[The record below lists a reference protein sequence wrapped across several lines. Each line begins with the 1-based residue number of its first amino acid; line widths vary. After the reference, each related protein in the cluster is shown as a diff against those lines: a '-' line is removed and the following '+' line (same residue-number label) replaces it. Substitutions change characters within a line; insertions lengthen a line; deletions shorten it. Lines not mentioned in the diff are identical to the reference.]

1 MRGMLFSLLI
11 VAASTAYAQVPGLKD
26 FQLPVPDS
34 SQIRKFSDSQ
44 ITLPPVQ
51 TLLTSA
57 EADTLAAELTRQFTN
72 FTKYKT
78 MPKPSCTSAEAL
90 NYTLAFHIRGDYRG
104 CMDYARSC
112 VATAIDPR
120 VLLRGALC
128 GNSSYD
134 FTGAD
139 QLYEAAAQPRFNRLP
154 EYKEVLFQYASYA
167 ILGNHQD
174 LVESILARHPTWNL
188 EERKSWESVIRRM
201 ADIQLVDLTIE
212 EADRFL
218 DARIASET
226 GTFQALLKS
235 IKLNN
240 TLGDFKYGE
249 SVRQLTS
256 FASSFENPLLWYS
269 TAYNVLYY
277 GLDQDFPLARK
288 IYDAY
293 DPFAH
298 RWSWFPN
305 ENNTYNYTQ
314 IYSQAC
320 PTKLTQGQAATEF
333 SGIKRNIQNG
343 TLGPQQALDALNALN
358 VRYPNK
364 ADILTAIGGM
374 YSMLERHEEAIAT
387 YWEAHSLCRYY
398 NRANWGLLLEKR
410 FARYSK
416 MDDYQK
422 NLDRLNRELAGL
434 TLPLQMGRY
443 ISNWNSLASEARKR
457 VYYGARIW
465 LPFVRQLAD
474 NGRNAY
480 IKYAYELL
488 SEGPG
493 MSSMRDR
500 RILNSPNDNR
510 LWDDVRG
517 LGGNTVIAD
526 LSEVMQT
533 VHGDYN
539 LLGHEMAHQFEFLM
553 GEFHEPG
560 YECIVKLYDKAQ
572 AEDNFPDAYAATNK
586 EEHFAQLITY
596 YLVPSDSPK
605 RFGLNRAWLETFDQK
620 ALSFIQSIEASKGT
634 LSRISC
640 PI

>member
-1 MRGMLFSLLI
+1 MRGLLFSLLLL
-11 VAASTAYAQVPGLKD
+11 AANSAYAQVPGLKD
-26 FQLPVPDS
+26 FQLPLPDS
-34 SQIRKFSDSQ
+34 NAKKWLSLKVNPGAKQELMS
-44 ITLPPVQ
+44 P
-51 TLLTSA
+51 A
-57 EADTLAAELTRQFTN
+57 EADTLAGELTSQFQAFN
-72 FTKYKT
+72 KYKT
-78 MPKPSCTSAEAL
+78 MPKPSCNGAEAL
-90 NYTLAFHIRGDYRG
+90 NYTLALHIRGDFRG
-104 CMDYARSC
+104 CMDFARSC
-112 VATAIDPR
+112 VSSATDPR
-120 VLLRGALC
+120 VILRGALC
-128 GNSSYD
+128 AYSSYD
-134 FTGAD
+134 FKSAD
-139 QLYEAAAQPRFNRLP
+139 QLYEAAAQPRFAQKP

-167 ILGNHQD
+167 MLGNHED
-174 LVESILARHPTWNL
+174 LVESILARHPTWSL
-188 EERKSWESVIRRM
+188 EERKSWEGVIRRM
-201 ADIQLVDLTIE
+201 ADIQLTDLTIDE
-212 EADRFL
+212 VDRFL
-218 DARIASET
+218 DARIASES
-226 GTFQALLKS
+226 GTFLALLKS

-240 TLGDFKYGE
+240 SLGDFRYE
-249 SVRQLTS
+249 DAVRELSVYAPTLQ
-256 FASSFENPLLWYS
+256 NPLLWYS

-277 GLDQDFPLARK
+277 GLDSDFSFARK

-305 ENNTYNYTQ
+305 ENNTYNYSQ

-333 SGIKRNIQNG
+333 AGVKRNIQNG

-410 FARYSK
+410 FAKYSK
-416 MDDYQK
+416 MDDYLK
-422 NLDRLNRELAGL
+422 NLERLNRELAGL
-434 TLPLQMGRY
+434 TLPAEMSRY
-443 ISNWNSLASEARKR
+443 ISNWNSLAPEPRKR

-465 LPFVRQLAD
+465 LPYIRMLAE

-480 IKYAYELL
+480 IKYAFELL

-493 MSSMRDR
+493 MSRMRDL
-500 RILNSPNDNR
+500 RIANSNDNR

-533 VHGDYN
+533 VQGDYN

-553 GEFHEPG
+553 GEFHQPG
-560 YECIVKLYDKAQ
+560 YDCIVKMYEKASN
-572 AEDNFPDAYAATNK
+572 ENNFPDAYAATNK

-596 YLVPSDSPK
+596 YLVPSDAPK
-605 RFGLNRAWLETFDQK
+605 RFGLNRTWLETFDTT
-620 ALSFIQSIEASKGT
+620 ALTFIQSIEASKGT
-634 LSRISC
+634 ISKISC
-640 PI
+640 PL